1 MKHTIF
7 TLALLAASITAAHA
21 VQAGADARYF
31 GAVDPAEAGVPLVMY
46 PQPYQAE
53 GARTAGAKAVYL
65 HVRPGDEARWGLN
78 CKQYD
83 ACTTP
88 VLFVR
93 ESWYRQVYL
102 PKVGL
107 DDGREQYYRDHMRVP
122 RNERV
127 TKQRAEEAP
136 E

>member
-1 MKHTIF
+1 MKQTIF
-7 TLALLAASITAAHA
+7 TLALLAALIPAAHA

-31 GAVDPAEAGVPLVMY
+31 GPIDPAEAGVPLVLQ
-46 PQPYQAE
+46 PQAYQSE
-53 GARTAGAKAVYL
+53 GRPAAGVKPVYL
-65 HVRPGDEARWGLN
+65 HVHPGEEARWGLN

-83 ACTTP
+83 ACATP

-102 PKVGL
+102 PKVGEA
-107 DDGREQYYRDHMRVP
+107 DGREQYYRDHMRAP

-127 TKQRAEEAP
+127 SKQRAEEAP
-136 E
+136 Q

>member
-1 MKHTIF
+1 MKQTIF
-7 TLALLAASITAAHA
+7 TLALLAASITAAQA

-31 GAVDPAEAGVPLVMY
+31 GPIDPAEAGVPLVML
-46 PQPYQAE
+46 PQAYQAE
-53 GARTAGAKAVYL
+53 GARVAGARAVYL

-78 CKQYD
+78 CRQYD

-102 PKVGL
+102 PKVGV
-107 DDGREQYYRDHMRVP
+107 DDGREQYYRDHVRVP

-127 TKQRAEEAP
+127 THQRAEEAP